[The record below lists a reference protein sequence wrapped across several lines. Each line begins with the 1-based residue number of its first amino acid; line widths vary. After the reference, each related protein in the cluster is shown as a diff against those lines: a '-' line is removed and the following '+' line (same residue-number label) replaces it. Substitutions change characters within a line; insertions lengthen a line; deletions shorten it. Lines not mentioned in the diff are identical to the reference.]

1 MTAAVEIV
9 KGLEALVDA
18 GKVKTDEE
26 SLRQFGCD
34 WTKVYEPKPLA
45 IVFPKT
51 TEQVQSIVKYANENQ
66 LALVPSGGRTGL
78 SAAAV
83 AANGELVVAF
93 DYMNKV
99 IDFNE
104 IDRTVKCQAGVVTE
118 QLQQFAEDKG
128 LFYPVDFASA
138 GSSQLGGNISTN
150 AGGIKVI
157 RYGMTRDWVAGLT
170 VVTGKGEI
178 LKLNADLVKNA
189 TGYDFRHL
197 FIGAEG
203 TLGFITEATMKL
215 ARTPNNLTA
224 LVLGV
229 PEFRAVMD
237 VLNTFQRNI
246 DLTAFEFFSE
256 KAVQLVTAR
265 GDVQRPFETAAP
277 YYALL
282 EFEAAN
288 EELMEQAMALFE
300 ECVEKGYVLDGVMSQ
315 SQGQLES
322 LWRLREDISETISV
336 FTPYKND
343 ISVSV
348 SKVPDFL
355 EEIDQ
360 IVTEHYP
367 DFEIVWFGHIGDGN
381 LHLNILKPDDLP
393 KEEFFSKCQQVNQWV
408 FETVQKYNG
417 SVSAEH
423 GVGLTK
429 KPYLQ
434 YTRSAE
440 EIALMKSVKLIFD
453 PNNVMNPGKIFD
465 L

>member
-1 MTAAVEIV
+1 MTTAVEIV
-9 KGLEALVDA
+9 KGLEALVDT

-26 SLRQFGCD
+26 SLQQFGCD
-34 WTKVYEPKPLA
+34 WTKVYDPQPLA

-51 TEQVQSIVKYANENQ
+51 TEQVQAVVQYANDNQ

-83 AANGELVVAF
+83 AANGEVVVAF
-93 DYMNKV
+93 DYMNK
-99 IDFNE
+99 ILDFNE
-104 IDRTVKCQAGVVTE
+104 IDRTVKCQAGVITE

-178 LKLNADLVKNA
+178 LNLNADLVKNA

-265 GDVQRPFETAAP
+265 GDVQRPFETATP

-288 EELMEQAMALFE
+288 EELLEQAMALFE
-300 ECVEKGYVLDGVMSQ
+300 ECVENGYVLDGVMSQ

-336 FTPYKND
+336 YTPYKND

-355 EEIDQ
+355 EEIDH

-381 LHLNILKPDDLP
+381 LHLNILKPDALA
-393 KEEFFSKCQQVNQWV
+393 KEAFFSKCQQVNKWV
-408 FETVQKYNG
+408 FETVQKYKG

-434 YTRSAE
+434 YTRSSE
-440 EIALMKSVKLIFD
+440 EIALMKSVKQIFD
-453 PNNVMNPGKIFD
+453 PNGVMNPGKIFD